1 MTKKISKVCITDE
14 KSIQYTATNSLEL
27 IEKIKEQIVSKI
39 ENGSNIG
46 VFGTNGNDQCI
57 LLEKAAFFYDNPQ
70 ISGGKL
76 YVDFK
81 LLDTPYGNIL
91 QQLSDSNVTYRS
103 VVEGIGIIMGD
114 KSIADYI
121 LTSVNVLSPG
131 S

>member
-1 MTKKISKVCITDE
+1 MAKKISKVCITDE
-14 KSIQYTATNSLEL
+14 KSVQYTATNSLEL

-39 ENGSNIG
+39 ENGHNIG

-70 ISGGKL
+70 ISDGKL

-91 QQLSDSNVTYRS
+91 QQLSDFNVTYRS

-114 KSIADYI
+114 KSIADYTLI
-121 LTSVNVLSPG
+121 SVNVLSPG